1 MIEFEWTLGMIE
13 ALRSYPGLSKTSW
26 TALVAAFFIPN
37 EIDYKKCPSNL
48 GTQFSYDMSIPK

>member
-1 MIEFEWTLGMIE
+1 MIEFELALGMIE

-48 GTQFSYDMSIPK
+48 YTQFMSKD